1 MYKSKLQN
9 HLSPEC
15 RLCSTRFLWV
25 MYMEIKQLKSLFMK
39 ALNLKTVF
47 RARSISHCIRTRVK
61 KKKKKKKEG
70 GYIPN
75 ILIQKDDSAIFWIF
89 KLSAKDLSYYEVKIE
104 IILRTQKSICCSFH
118 ARMLLLLFEWQTE
131 VSSGEGIRKTL

>member
-1 MYKSKLQN
+1 LHQN
-9 HLSPEC
+9 
-15 RLCSTRFLWV
+15 
-25 MYMEIKQLKSLFMK
+25 KG
-39 ALNLKTVF
+39 
-47 RARSISHCIRTRVK
+47 K